1 MTGGVSLNT
10 SMYETSF
17 NICCCKC
24 NEVTI
29 HLGDDLYLS
38 FDKIGFNDSDEIFI
52 LTIYDYEFNVV
63 IQQQLQKAEEQLNYF
78 LSSKDVIEQL
88 RRGVYY
94 IGISRIMGEDIST
107 VLSPEDYKLV
117 IL

>member
-1 MTGGVSLNT
+1 
-10 SMYETSF
+10 MYETSF
-17 NICCCKC
+17 DVCFCKC
-24 NEVTI
+24 NEVSI

-38 FDKIGFNDSDEIFI
+38 FDKISSNNPDEVFI
-52 LTIYDYEFNVV
+52 LTIYDYEFNIV
-63 IQQQLQKAEEQLNYF
+63 IQQQLQTAEKQLNYF

-88 RRGVYY
+88 RRGLYY
-94 IGISRIMGEDIST
+94 VGISRIMGEDITT